1 LASAALPEL
10 AAVPWRAPIDLERL
24 RRWGRLWTLWTVG
37 WTIPF
42 IVAGVALTLVE
53 PMAIPVAV
61 ASFAHAWVV
70 PELHAFRGASVL
82 RQKGERHAEGEP
94 VAHGFLADLLDHEPR
109 DLQRQTGLV
118 LERGRLGQWLVGE
131 AGGILFLP
139 GSRRVHCFCVSA
151 SDHELPPYDRIAH
164 LLLALRSDEI
174 GFATVAN
181 HAFSGASW
189 RVRRRLPKPM
199 RPAFD
204 QALAAARSAG

>member
-42 IVAGVALTLVE
+42 VIAGIVLILVE
-53 PMAIPVAV
+53 PMAIPVAI
-61 ASFAHAWVV
+61 ASLAHAWVV

-82 RQKGERHAEGEP
+82 RQKGERHAQAEP
-94 VAHGFLADLLDHEPR
+94 VAQGFLADLLDHEPR
-109 DLQRQTGLV
+109 ELQRQTGLA
-118 LERGRLGQWLVGE
+118 LERGRLGHWLIGE

-139 GSRRVHCFCVSA
+139 GNRRVHCFCVSTT
-151 SDHELPPYDRIAH
+151 DKELPPSDRIAH

-204 QALAAARSAG
+204 RALAAARSDD